1 MFYAHTL
8 IRALVTDEVSWTDHK
23 NKKTNAFIIHK
34 RLFFIACSFEFE
46 TEEGIV
52 CKLPI
57 RRS

>member
-1 MFYAHTL
+1 MFYAHTCFGV
-8 IRALVTDEVSWTDHK
+8 LVTDEVSWTEHK
-23 NKKTNAFIIHK
+23 NKCLHK

>member
-52 CKLPI
+52 CV
-57 RRS
+57 